1 MPSLPKSIYAVLF
14 AFAFTNFGLAQ
25 SGSPAPTPEEAR
37 SSAPSNARTSTNNVA
52 AGSSVVVVIDSS
64 AEHSGN
70 FGEIRR
76 AASQFVQTIGEDRSV
91 AVVAASEKPALVADF
106 GADSEEVAKKVAEI
120 KPHGAPS
127 MQKSVE
133 FATRYGLQETEHP
146 VVVAFVRN
154 PDAAA
159 APEGAS
165 GAATVYVIASPES
178 NWKVQSEMQ
187 QLAVKSGGTAF
198 FPSNG
203 RELGDVVKE
212 TAVRVTGEADLSRL
226 SGSSKRVLAG
236 YERLV
241 VKDIA
246 MPKMEETSEAA
257 GGEDL
262 LMQRVLLER
271 IRKAQLFPLVVD
283 GTDANA
289 VKYDSNAP
297 AGKVLELRASI
308 LEFRRGSRLQ
318 RQTMGFRGAS
328 KMKLRVILV
337 DAANNKPVLSFT
349 KDGSYA
355 SGLWGGS
362 QEAVQSRAILNVANA
377 IVDELKK
384 LK

>member
-1 MPSLPKSIYAVLF
+1 MPSVQKSFSALLF
-14 AFAFTNFGLAQ
+14 AFAFTHFGFAQ
-25 SGSPAPTPEEAR
+25 SQPAAPKPDEVQ
-37 SSAPSNARTSTNNVA
+37 SSAPSSGPALPNNNG

-64 AEHSGN
+64 ADRSGS
-70 FGEIRR
+70 FGEIRK
-76 AASQFVQTIGEDRSV
+76 AATQFVQTIGEDRSV

-106 GADSEEVAKKVAEI
+106 GADSEEVAKKVGEI

-133 FATRYGLQETEHP
+133 FATHYGLQESEHP

-154 PDAAA
+154 PDGAATPA
-159 APEGAS
+159 SAP
-165 GAATVYVIASPES
+165 GAATVYVISSPES

-212 TAVRVTGEADLSRL
+212 TAVRVTGEADLGRL
-226 SGSSKRVLAG
+226 SGSTKRVLAG

-246 MPKMEETSEAA
+246 MPKMAETSEAA

-262 LMQRVLLER
+262 LMQRVLLAR

-283 GTDANA
+283 GTDVSA

-318 RQTMGFRGAS
+318 RQTMGFRGGS

-349 KDGSYA
+349 KEGSYS

-362 QEAVQSRAILNVANA
+362 QESVQSRAILNVANA

>member
-1 MPSLPKSIYAVLF
+1 MPSICKSIAGLLF
-14 AFAFTNFGLAQ
+14 AFAFTHIGFAQ
-25 SGSPAPTPEEAR
+25 SPAPTPDEAR
-37 SSAPSNARTSTNNVA
+37 ASAPANTPALPNNAVA
-52 AGSSVVVVIDSS
+52 SSSVVVVIDSS
-64 AEHSGN
+64 EEHSGN

-76 AASQFVQTIGEDRSV
+76 AASQFVQTIGEDRAV

-106 GADSEEVAKKVAEI
+106 GADSDEVAKKVAEI
-120 KPHGAPS
+120 KPHGTAS
-127 MQKSVE
+127 MQQSVQ
-133 FATRYGLQETEHP
+133 FAARYASQETDHP

-154 PDAAA
+154 PDTKT
-159 APEGAS
+159 APTEAP
-165 GAATVYVIASPES
+165 AATVYVIASPES

-212 TAVRVTGEADLSRL
+212 TAVRVTGDADLNRL
-226 SGSSKRVLAG
+226 SDSSRHALAG

-262 LMQRVLLER
+262 LMQRVLLAR
-271 IRKAQLFPLVVD
+271 IQKAQLFPLVVD
-283 GTDANA
+283 GTDPSA

-308 LEFRRGSRLQ
+308 LEFRRGSRVQ
-318 RQTMGFRGAS
+318 RQALGFRGGS

-349 KDGSYA
+349 KEGSYA
-355 SGLWGGS
+355 SGLWGGT

-384 LK
+384 VR

>member
-1 MPSLPKSIYAVLF
+1 MHSLCKTISALLF
-14 AFAFTNFGLAQ
+14 AFTFTTFGLAQ
-25 SGSPAPTPEEAR
+25 APSPTPDAVR
-37 SSAPSNARTSTNNVA
+37 ALAPSNSPALPNNAV

-76 AASQFVQTIGEDRSV
+76 AASQFVQTIGEDRAV

-106 GADSEEVAKKVAEI
+106 GSDSDEVAKKMAEI

-127 MQKSVE
+127 MQEAVQ
-133 FATRYGLQETEHP
+133 FAARYASQETEHP

-154 PDAAA
+154 PDGKSEAAE
-159 APEGAS
+159 APA
-165 GAATVYVIASPES
+165 AATVYVIASPES

-226 SGSSKRVLAG
+226 SDSRRALAG
-236 YERLV
+236 YERLI

-246 MPKMEETSEAA
+246 MPKMEETSEAG

-262 LMQRVLLER
+262 LMQRVLLAR
-271 IRKAQLFPLVVD
+271 IQKAQLFPLVVD
-283 GTDANA
+283 GTDASA

-297 AGKVLELRASI
+297 TGKVLELRASI
-308 LEFRRGSRLQ
+308 LEFRRGSRVQ
-318 RQTMGFRGAS
+318 RQTMGFRGGS

-349 KDGSYA
+349 KEGSYA
-355 SGLWGGS
+355 SGAWGGT

>member
-1 MPSLPKSIYAVLF
+1 MPFIRKSIAGLLF
-14 AFAFTNFGLAQ
+14 AFAFTHIGFSQ
-25 SGSPAPTPEEAR
+25 SPAPTPDEAR
-37 SSAPSNARTSTNNVA
+37 ASVA
-52 AGSSVVVVIDSS
+52 ANTPALPNNAVASSSVVVVIDSS
-64 AEHSGN
+64 EEHSGN

-76 AASQFVQTIGEDRSV
+76 AASQFVQAMGEDRAV

-106 GADSEEVAKKVAEI
+106 GADSDEVAKKVAEI
-120 KPHGAPS
+120 KPHGTAS
-127 MQKSVE
+127 MQQAVQ
-133 FATRYGLQETEHP
+133 FAARYASQETDHP

-154 PDAAA
+154 PDGKA
-159 APEGAS
+159 APTEAPA
-165 GAATVYVIASPES
+165 AATVYVIASPDS

-212 TAVRVTGEADLSRL
+212 TAVRVTGEADLNRL
-226 SGSSKRVLAG
+226 SNSSRHALAG

-257 GGEDL
+257 GGEDF
-262 LMQRVLLER
+262 LMQRVLVAR
-271 IRKAQLFPLVVD
+271 IQKAQLFPLVVD
-283 GTDANA
+283 GTDPRA

-308 LEFRRGSRLQ
+308 LEFRRGSRVQ
-318 RQTMGFRGAS
+318 RQTMGFRGGS

-349 KDGSYA
+349 KEGSYA

-384 LK
+384 VR